1 MNDLPRRHVMT
12 GLAGLSLA
20 ALLADPIKLAAAA
33 EGLTTV
39 TTQTPSGRKVSAA
52 LGIPAKVPAGA
63 VLLVHE
69 WWGLN
74 DQIKG
79 VASELTKLGYLSLAV
94 DLYDGKVAKDSSA
107 AQLLSG
113 AVEPKQAI
121 ETLTTWVDYLRHR
134 PDCTGKLATIG
145 WCFGGGWSLRT
156 SLARPVDATVIYY
169 GDVTPDEAALQ
180 ALKGPVLGHFGNRDQ
195 YITPASVDVFEER
208 MKKIGKKAT
217 IYRYDANHAFANP
230 TGQNYEA
237 AEARQAWDR
246 TVAFLKETI
255 GS

>member
-33 EGLTTV
+33 DSLTTV
-39 TTQTPSGRKVSAA
+39 TTETPSGRKISAA
-52 LGIPAKVPAGA
+52 LGVPAKVPAGGI
-63 VLLVHE
+63 LLVHE

-79 VASELTKLGYLSLAV
+79 VAAELTKLGYLSLAA
-94 DLYDGKVAKDSSA
+94 DLYNGKVAKDPATAKELMSA
-107 AQLLSG
+107 VQ
-113 AVEPKQAI
+113 PDQAR
-121 ETLTTWVDYLRHR
+121 ETLTTWLDYLPKR
-134 PDCTGKLATIG
+134 PECSGKLATIG
-145 WCFGGGWSLRT
+145 WCFGGGWSLRA

-180 ALKGPVLGHFGNRDQ
+180 SLKGPVLGHFGNRDQ
-195 YITPASVDVFEER
+195 FITPASVDAFETR
-208 MKKIGKKAT
+208 MKKIGKKVT

-237 AEARQAWDR
+237 ADARQAWDR
-246 TVAFLKETI
+246 TVAFLKQTI
-255 GS
+255 G